1 MRNPAMNRVQR
12 GKLVMAAVAIGAGL
26 LSVTGC
32 GYINAQQTSH
42 QYAAS
47 DGVKADL
54 GSLELRNIVIVST
67 GTDKPGRVIG
77 AVFNQS
83 SSDATLVINGASGS
97 QTSIPVKANSET
109 YLNEDTDS
117 AILSSAGG
125 NPGSLVTVSISS
137 GSESAKLQVPVMDGS
152 LAEYQKYLPAGATPT
167 PTPTSTSTG
176 DAGHEGH
183 EGEGD
188 HATGD
193 THSTEPAATPSE
205 SGH

>member
-1 MRNPAMNRVQR
+1 MNRVQR
-12 GKLVMAAVAIGAGL
+12 GKLAMAAVAIGAGL

-54 GSLELRNIVIVST
+54 GSLELRNIAIVST
-67 GTDKPGRVIG
+67 GADKPGRVIG

-83 SSDATLVINGASGS
+83 SSDATLVINGANGA
-97 QTSIPVKANSET
+97 QTSVPVKAKSQT
-109 YLNEDTDS
+109 YLNEESDA

-125 NPGSLVTVSISS
+125 NPGSLVTVSLSA
-137 GSESAKLQVPVMDGS
+137 GSESSKLQVPVLDGS
-152 LAEYQKYLPAGATPT
+152 LVEYQKYLPAGATPT
-167 PTPTSTSTG
+167 ATPGSTASEGATHKG
-176 DAGHEGH
+176 ESGH
-183 EGEGD
+183 
-188 HATGD
+188 A
-193 THSTEPAATPSE
+193 TEPATTPSE

>member
-12 GKLVMAAVAIGAGL
+12 GKLAMAAVAIGAGL

-54 GSLELRNIVIVST
+54 GSLELRNIAIVST
-67 GTDKPGRVIG
+67 GADKKGRVIG

-83 SSDATLVINGASGS
+83 SSDATLVIDGANGA
-97 QTSIPVKANSET
+97 QTSIPVKAGAET
-109 YLNEDTDS
+109 YLNEESDS
-117 AILSSAGG
+117 AILSTTGG
-125 NPGSLVTVSISS
+125 NPGSLVTVSISA
-137 GSESAKLQVPVMDGS
+137 GSDSAKLQVPVLDGS
-152 LAEYQKYLPAGATPT
+152 LVEYTKYLPEGATPS
-167 PTPTSTSTG
+167 PTPSSTES
-176 DAGHEGH
+176 AH
-183 EGEGD
+183 EGEG
-188 HATGD
+188 HG
-193 THSTEPAATPSE
+193 TEESHGAEPSATPSE